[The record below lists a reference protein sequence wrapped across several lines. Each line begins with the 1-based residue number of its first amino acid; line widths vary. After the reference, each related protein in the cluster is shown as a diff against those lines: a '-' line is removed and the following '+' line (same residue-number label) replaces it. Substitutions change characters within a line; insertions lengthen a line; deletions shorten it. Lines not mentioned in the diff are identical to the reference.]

1 MANLSDKNQD
11 PGSRQQ
17 QTKTK
22 TTLAERFGS
31 LGRAYFAFLRMDVCL
46 MAIVNIMALFVNT
59 FIIRAGGSVNHAMVY
74 NMLAFGS
81 QPFFMVLAV
90 LVSRRVSP
98 GFSQR
103 IGFAGYAAFFI
114 FILILGEKAAT
125 DFFWIPALLKS
136 FGSGFYYVS
145 YSFEVV
151 EYTTDENRDA
161 AGGIEGTVNAIIAL
175 SFPILSGLLLSAF
188 PQGDFT
194 GYRILFAG
202 LLGVV
207 AAAFFFSLRLES
219 LHRTFDSADKKS
231 HLGESLKAL
240 LGEKT
245 GRFMLAMTF
254 FKGLRVGAMGFFI
267 EVLIFNAIRNE
278 TLVGINSTVGKVF
291 AIIGALLYGIIVTPK
306 RRAKSVAFAS
316 GAIILV
322 ACILF
327 FKLDWIPLMIFSA
340 FNSGFGIFI
349 SEPEL
354 TLYFTTIETLDS
366 LKGKAGE
373 IHTANE
379 FFLAAG
385 EVLGIG
391 MTLLFNL
398 LFPGSNIASTCAI
411 ILLTGSQFFCAYFIG
426 AIQKSLSGNAEAA
439 KTEVQAE

>member
-1 MANLSDKNQD
+1 MADLSNNNQNSAGARPPVKN
-11 PGSRQQ
+11 
-17 QTKTK
+17 KM
-22 TTLAERFGS
+22 TLSERFGS

-59 FIIRAGGSVNHAMVY
+59 FIMRAGGSVNHAMVY
-74 NMLAFGS
+74 NMLSFGS
-81 QPFFMVLAV
+81 QPLFMVLAV

-98 GFSQR
+98 MVSQR

-114 FILILGEKAAT
+114 FVLILGEKAAI
-125 DFFWIPALLKS
+125 DFFWVPALLRS
-136 FGSGFYYVS
+136 FGAGFYYVS

-161 AGGIEGTVNAIIAL
+161 AGGIEGTINAIIAL
-175 SFPILSGLLLSAF
+175 AFPILSGLLLSAF
-188 PQGDFT
+188 PEGNFT
-194 GYRILFAG
+194 GYRILFG
-202 LLGVV
+202 CLLGVV
-207 AAAFFFSLRLES
+207 AAAFLFSLKLEPMQ
-219 LHRTFDSADKKS
+219 RTFDPDDRKS
-231 HLGESLKAL
+231 HLGESFKAL
-240 LGEKT
+240 LGEKI

-267 EVLIFNAIRNE
+267 EILIFNAIRNE
-278 TLVGINSTVGKVF
+278 TLVGINSTVGKIF
-291 AIIGALLYGIIVTPK
+291 AIIGALLYGLIVTPK
-306 RRAKSVAFAS
+306 RRAGSVAVGS

-373 IHTANE
+373 VHTANE

-426 AIQKSLSGNAEAA
+426 AIQKSLSSGAGAE
-439 KTEVQAE
+439 TTSVSEG